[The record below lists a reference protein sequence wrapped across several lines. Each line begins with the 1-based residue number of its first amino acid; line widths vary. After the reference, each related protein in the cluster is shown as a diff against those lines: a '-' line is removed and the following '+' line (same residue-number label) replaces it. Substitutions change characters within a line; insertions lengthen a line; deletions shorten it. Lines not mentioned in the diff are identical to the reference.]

1 MERWGAPSRA
11 GELAGESLL
20 PPRRRLLQPA
30 AEANARAPSIPRI
43 VGARPISRRCA
54 NSLFPITRG
63 GEAHVD
69 EQRVSRSSPMR

>member
-30 AEANARAPSIPRI
+30 AEANARAPLHPADCR
-43 VGARPISRRCA
+43 GAPNQPALR
-54 NSLFPITRG
+54 
-63 GEAHVD
+63 
-69 EQRVSRSSPMR
+69 Q